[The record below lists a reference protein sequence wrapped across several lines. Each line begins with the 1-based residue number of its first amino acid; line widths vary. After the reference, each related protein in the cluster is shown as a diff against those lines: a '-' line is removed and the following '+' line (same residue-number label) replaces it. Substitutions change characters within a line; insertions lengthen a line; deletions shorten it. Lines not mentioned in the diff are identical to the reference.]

1 MNRYQMRKA
10 KLIAA
15 TMVLAAAQ
23 SENVPMTQLAL
34 LASRMD
40 EAQWRGVS
48 FQAGVSV
55 ADTPCKVLVVALLG
69 RLA

>member
-1 MNRYQMRKA
+1 MRKA